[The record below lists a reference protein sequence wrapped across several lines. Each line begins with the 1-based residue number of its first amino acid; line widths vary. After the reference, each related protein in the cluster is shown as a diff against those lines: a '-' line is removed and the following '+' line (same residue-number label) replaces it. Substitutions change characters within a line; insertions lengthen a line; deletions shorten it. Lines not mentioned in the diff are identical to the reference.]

1 MSSKKRINIKDF
13 AKKIG
18 LSVTSVSRALNG
30 HSNISTKTKEKIIKA
45 AEKYN
50 YYPNLNARRLASKRP
65 DTIAFIT
72 TISPHGQ
79 DYVLLEF
86 LAGLTQGVKNKSTE
100 LIFKFFTNEK
110 DEFNYYQKLIDA
122 EIVDKFVFYRT
133 KRNDKRIEFLQKNKI
148 NFVTWGRS
156 SSNTDY
162 AWIDMDND
170 KSINILMKRLV
181 SFGHKKIALLNVH
194 RSFNYGYQR
203 KKAYEN
209 FHLKNN
215 LEFHAHY
222 YQDSLKDTTLTGIE
236 LTKKLLNLKT
246 PPTAIICSLDKY
258 FIGCLQECQERGLST
273 PKDISVVG
281 YNDHDNYLSSQNL
294 TFISHPLTKMGK
306 MAVEILEK
314 IEKGENPSKLTKLIE
329 PILNKGKSD
338 GKIN

>member
-13 AKKIG
+13 ANKIG

-30 HSNISTKTKEKIIKA
+30 HSNISKKTKNKIIKA

-50 YYPNLNARRLASKRP
+50 YFPNLNARRLASQKP

-72 TISPHGQ
+72 TISPYAQ

-86 LAGLTQGVKNKSTE
+86 LAGLTQGVKGKSTE
-100 LIFKFFTNEK
+100 LIFKFFSNER

-122 EIVDKFVFYRT
+122 DLVDKFVFYRT

-148 NFVTWGRS
+148 NFVSWGRS

-162 AWIDMDND
+162 AWIDMDNE
-170 KSINILMKRLV
+170 KSINILMERLL

-215 LEFHAHY
+215 IKLYPNY

-236 LTKKLLNLKT
+236 LTKKLLNLKN
-246 PPTAIICSLDKY
+246 PPTAIICSIDKF
-258 FIGCLQECQERGLST
+258 FIGCLQECQQRGLNV

-294 TFISHPLTKMGK
+294 TFISHPLTEMGK
-306 MAVEILEK
+306 VSVEILEK
-314 IEKGENPSKLTKLIE
+314 IEKGVQPSKLSKLIE

-338 GKIN
+338 GNIY

>member
-30 HSNISTKTKEKIIKA
+30 HSNISTKTREKIIKA
-45 AEKYN
+45 AKKYN

-133 KRNDKRIEFLQKNKI
+133 KRNDKRIAFLQKNKI

-170 KSINILMKRLV
+170 KSINILMERLV

-236 LTKKLLNLKT
+236 
-246 PPTAIICSLDKY
+246 
-258 FIGCLQECQERGLST
+258 
-273 PKDISVVG
+273 
-281 YNDHDNYLSSQNL
+281 
-294 TFISHPLTKMGK
+294 
-306 MAVEILEK
+306 
-314 IEKGENPSKLTKLIE
+314 
-329 PILNKGKSD
+329 
-338 GKIN
+338 

>member
-1 MSSKKRINIKDF
+1 MNSKKRINIKDF

-18 LSVTSVSRALNG
+18 LSVASVSRALNG
-30 HSNISTKTKEKIIKA
+30 HSNISTKTREKIIKA
-45 AEKYN
+45 AKKYN
-50 YYPNLNARRLASKRP
+50 YYPNLNAKRLASKRP

-156 SSNTDY
+156 SLNTDY

-170 KSINILMKRLV
+170 KSINILMERLV

-222 YQDSLKDTTLTGIE
+222 YQDSLKDTTLTGIK

>member
-1 MSSKKRINIKDF
+1 MKSKKRINIKDF

-30 HSNISTKTKEKIIKA
+30 HSNISNKTKEKITKA

-50 YYPNLNARRLASKRP
+50 YFPNLNARRLASQKP

-72 TISPHGQ
+72 TISPKAQ
-79 DYVLLEF
+79 DYVLMEF
-86 LAGLTQGVKNKSTE
+86 LAGLTQGVKEKSTE
-100 LIFKFFTNEK
+100 LIFKFFTNER

-122 EIVDKFVFYRT
+122 DLVDKFVFYRT

-156 SSNTDY
+156 SLETNY
-162 AWIDMDND
+162 AWIDMDNE
-170 KSINILMKRLV
+170 KSINILMERLV

-209 FHLKNN
+209 FHIKYNLKFNSD
-215 LEFHAHY
+215 Y
-222 YQDSLKDTTLTGIE
+222 YQDSLNNTTTTGIE
-236 LTKKLLNLKT
+236 LTKKLFNLKN
-246 PPTAIICSLDKY
+246 PPTAIICSLDKF
-258 FIGCLQECQERGLST
+258 FIGCLQECQLRGLDA
-273 PKDISVVG
+273 PKDISIVG

-294 TFISHPLTKMGK
+294 TFISHPLSKMGK

-314 IEKGENPSKLTKLIE
+314 IEKGEDPNKLSKLIE

-338 GKIN
+338 GKIT

>member
-13 AKKIG
+13 ASKIG

-30 HSNISTKTKEKIIKA
+30 HSNISKKTKEKIVKA
-45 AEKYN
+45 ATKYN
-50 YYPNLNARRLASKRP
+50 YFPNLNARRLASQKP

-86 LAGLTQGVKNKSTE
+86 LAGLTQGVKGKSTE
-100 LIFKFFTNEK
+100 LIFKFFTNAK

-122 EIVDKFVFYRT
+122 DLVDKFVFYRT

-156 SSNTDY
+156 SSKTDY
-162 AWIDMDND
+162 AWIDMDNE
-170 KSINILMKRLV
+170 KSINILMERMFKI
-181 SFGHKKIALLNVH
+181 GHQKIALLNVH
-194 RSFNYGYQR
+194 KSFNYGHQR
-203 KKAYEN
+203 KVAYED
-209 FHLKNN
+209 FHKKHNMQLNPN
-215 LEFHAHY
+215 Y
-222 YQDSLKDTTLTGIE
+222 YQESLEQMTFIGSK
-236 LTKKLLNLKT
+236 LTKKVLDLKD
-246 PPTAIICSLDKY
+246 PPTAIICSQDKY
-258 FIGCLQECQERGLST
+258 FIGCLQECQKRGLEV
-273 PKDISVVG
+273 PKDISLVG

-294 TFISHPLTKMGK
+294 TFISHPLAEMGK

-314 IEKGENPSKLTKLIE
+314 IENGVAPKKLSKLIE

-338 GKIN
+338 KKIN

>member
-1 MSSKKRINIKDF
+1 MNSRKRMNIRDF
-13 AKKIG
+13 ANKIG
-18 LSVTSVSRALNG
+18 FSVTSVSRALNG
-30 HSNISTKTKEKIIKA
+30 HSNISKKTKEKITKA

-50 YYPNLNARRLASKRP
+50 YFPNLNARRLASQKP

-72 TISPHGQ
+72 TISPYGQ

-100 LIFKFFTNEK
+100 LIFKFFTNER
-110 DEFNYYQKLIDA
+110 DEYNYYQKLIDA
-122 EIVDKFVFYRT
+122 DLVDKFVFYRT
-133 KRNDKRIEFLQKNKI
+133 KRNDKRINFLQKNKI

-156 SSNTDY
+156 SSETDY
-162 AWIDMDND
+162 AWIDMDNE
-170 KSINILMKRLV
+170 KSINILMERLV

-215 LEFHAHY
+215 LKLQSQY

-236 LTKKLLNLKT
+236 LTKKLLSLKN
-246 PPTAIICSLDKY
+246 PPTAIICSLDKF
-258 FIGCLQECQERGLST
+258 FIGCLQECQKKGLNV
-273 PKDISVVG
+273 PNDISVVG

-314 IEKGENPSKLTKLIE
+314 IEKGQNPNNLSKLIE
-329 PILNKGKSD
+329 PILNEGKSD
-338 GKIN
+338 GKIT

>member
-156 SSNTDY
+156 SSNADY

-170 KSINILMKRLV
+170 KSINILMERLI